1 MTQQTGTAQT
11 GTAVPDPAADV
22 SSWDDERLVGQLFS
36 LAVGTHSARGIT
48 VDAGAGP
55 DGTTGAGGAGAPDD
69 GVRRTPVDALAD
81 LVTARHVGGVC
92 YFPETADGDAPDAI
106 RGLVR
111 RLQRAATLPLLVSA
125 DQENGTVSRLRQGST
140 RLPSAQALAAAD
152 DVALTSEVARTS
164 GTELRATG
172 IRHAFAPVADLNVEP
187 RNPVIGVRSPGADP
201 EAAARQVVATVQGL
215 AAAGVASTLKHFPG
229 HGSTTVD
236 SHLGLPV
243 LALTREEWE
252 QQERAVFAAGIA
264 AGADAVMIGHLV
276 FPAVDGAGP
285 ATFSRAVV
293 TGELRDALGFDGVIV
308 TDALDMTGARVA
320 VGADGPG
327 AGAVAALAA
336 GVDQLLMP
344 GDPEAAIDAVLAA
357 LTDGVLSR
365 DALRDSARRIVRL
378 KDRLGLTGDGI
389 DAGAPIATAEHAS
402 TAARAAR
409 ASLVWRDPETTW
421 VLDQGESGPA
431 TSEES
436 QSPATDWVRSPAT
449 DGVRSPATDGARN
462 PTSDG
467 SRPPETGDHLDR
479 RGRPAERVLVVGLQT
494 DPQMRGVDVSAVL
507 AERLQAAGAQV
518 VAERLDADPRE
529 TLTSATRTLGGT
541 PPTAVVVA
549 TRDAWRDPDQARH
562 LAELLALADQVG
574 ARSCV
579 VATRSPSDAE
589 LVPDGVPLL
598 LTFGDVAPSARAAGD
613 ALAGAAAVT
622 GVLPVD
628 LVGTDGMLV
637 RRQTRRSSA
646 GTTATPPGLATP
658 PGPATP
664 SDPAAALASQR
675 TAPGAGPAA
684 PAAPVAAPTP
694 PTSSEEHRR

>member
-1 MTQQTGTAQT
+1 MTQQTGTTQT

-48 VDAGAGP
+48 VDAGAAL
-55 DGTTGAGGAGAPDD
+55 DSTTGEGGADGAGTADD
-69 GVRRTPVDALAD
+69 GVRRTPVDALAN
-81 LVTARHVGGVC
+81 LVTTRHVGGVC

-187 RNPVIGVRSPGADP
+187 RNPVIGVRSPGAAP

-276 FPAVDGAGP
+276 FPAVDGACP
-285 ATFSRAVV
+285 ATYSRAVV

-357 LTDGVLSR
+357 LADGVLSR

-378 KDRLGLTGDGI
+378 KARLGLTGDGI

-421 VLDQGESGPA
+421 VLGQGGDLPVA
-431 TSEES
+431 SE
-436 QSPATDWVRSPAT
+436 
-449 DGVRSPATDGARN
+449 GA
-462 PTSDG
+462 
-467 SRPPETGDHLDR
+467 
-479 RGRPAERVLVVGLQT
+479 GRPRSAHDPHRHESRRERVLVVGLRT

-507 AERLQAAGAQV
+507 AERLGAAGALV
-518 VAERLDADPRE
+518 CAEPLDAPPHE
-529 TLTSATRTLGGT
+529 AVASATRAFGGL

-549 TRDAWRDPDQARH
+549 TRDAWRDGDQAQH
-562 LAELLALADQVG
+562 LAELLALAAEAGAQV
-574 ARSCV
+574 CV
-579 VATRSPSDAE
+579 VATRSPSDSA
-589 LVPDGVPLL
+589 LVPDDVPLL
-598 LTFGDVAPSARAAGD
+598 LTFGDVGPSARAAGD
-613 ALAGAAAVT
+613 ALAGAAPVT
-622 GVLPVD
+622 GVLPVH
-628 LVGTDGMLV
+628 LPSPDGV
-637 RRQTRRSSA
+637 
-646 GTTATPPGLATP
+646 
-658 PGPATP
+658 
-664 SDPAAALASQR
+664 
-675 TAPGAGPAA
+675 
-684 PAAPVAAPTP
+684 VAVPRADPTP
-694 PTSSEEHRR
+694 PTSSEEPRR